1 MAKQTP
7 EERLQKIKKM
17 LSEKNGNIDDELKQE
32 VQSFTKEKKDAQVKN
47 ITNTN
52 SISYNSEEA
61 IANLAN
67 IEPPDIVKESIKKTL
82 SSMLDPL
89 RTTFITEM
97 SRYSDAISIEEKTTK
112 KIRRGVRAKKIKKIE
127 NGKFVPSVTGEDGE
141 KFVVNPEFK
150 QLLSTG
156 YKPTDDREY
165 QAALKEFNLL
175 PSNPDNPGDK
185 NPFFNLL
192 VGINKPQIGT
202 PESEYI
208 KNYVDGDA
216 PAFREE
222 TVPITINNTAGIFK
236 KSFSDLTDNV
246 KFNSNK
252 LFKEITLNGYSVE
265 ASETNKFK
273 AANTQNISAPNWKIS
288 YKEADTKYHLNIDN
302 NIEYFTGNKTS
313 ENTSSY
319 YFVGHL
325 GSSSLSQQAIELLN
339 SINPSECN
347 VLDNKELYVE
357 LMTRDADRTIFSNT
371 DKQALKIHFS
381 QKYDDI
387 LYSFIN
393 TFFSSYKNDRLL
405 KPFKMQKIPGLESG
419 DLGASSNL
427 IILNLLNFIPQVS
440 EELIACGK
448 QPHPLNLD
456 LILDL
461 MSKKFSSI
469 GVQIIPK
476 KDFCNPSSNE
486 EPPNPIAEAAGVGVA
501 IAYVRLCIFETI
513 LKSLFVLDEHQYSF
527 DVFDTGLLTDY
538 VYVKTLQELEQNNFL
553 EDVQNII
560 EENYQFLK
568 DNLTITEQDEK
579 DDSSVEKIV
588 LNKVNFTNN
597 SPEMKKVIK
606 HLIRRNLGF
615 LRNLIG
621 VSQTQNTN
629 NLLLEKMSNKKIY
642 DVINDQILDFTTSA
656 EENRNSSEKYSRRFA
671 DIQETEFMCLEKYV
685 EIDTVF
691 PFKYSSFSSVVEG
704 NRVTKKYEYISGKV
718 NFNVYQQFLNDFIA
732 DSSIILPNTVPLIS
746 GSVALTKMEYFLNK
760 IKFGLRLV
768 QNWNIGP
775 LNLLTVR
782 NSEEQSIQR
791 DSSWNSVRKDLLS
804 EDVRIKNARTQQ
816 IREKLINFVMYRT
829 TDFVSQVD
837 VKTKK
842 MYGFYDINTTE
853 DAINFYNSY
862 PIVEKTVDISFKNLL
877 KNNNTEVRNLNGY
890 FDSSK
895 KQELLN
901 IIVQD
906 AKYQLLTKKCLF
918 IDKMPSL
925 ALFYSQ
931 SALSNSQMEN
941 LFNGSKKRLFN
952 LYESAVNIKN
962 YKYKNDIDKI
972 GGPAKKFQN
981 DSADIGNPNGGVNTD
996 VLQFLVTT
1004 PILILKG
1011 ITQLMDPNISIAS
1024 QIVNAA
1030 AAGLLFPKV
1039 DEQGNVSYPGDKVVL
1054 PTVLAS
1060 LALLPVNVFGV
1071 PPVGFGIGPPVT
1083 PLPGMLYW
1091 ALEPLLWKL
1100 PFFQN
1105 QAANSDAAKN
1115 LKNDSSN
1122 NGLKIGSTDNFSCD
1136 KDQDE

>member
-7 EERLQKIKKM
+7 EERLEKIKKM
-17 LSEKNGNIDDELKQE
+17 LSDKNGNIDNELKQE
-32 VQSFTKEKKDAQVKN
+32 VQTFAKEKKDAQLKS
-47 ITNTN
+47 ITNTK
-52 SISYNSEEA
+52 SVAYNSEEA

-67 IEPPDIVKESIKKTL
+67 IEPPDVVKDSIKKTL

-89 RTTFITEM
+89 RTTFITEVA
-97 SRYSDAISIEEKTTK
+97 RYSDAISIEETITK

-141 KFVVNPEFK
+141 KIVVNPEFK

-156 YKPTDDREY
+156 YKPADDREY
-165 QAALKEFNLL
+165 QSALKEFDLL
-175 PSNPDNPGDK
+175 PSNPNSPGDK

-208 KNYVDGDA
+208 KNYLDGDA

-222 TVPITINNTAGIFK
+222 TVSVTVNNTAGIFK
-236 KSFSDLTDNV
+236 NSFSDLTDNV
-246 KFNSNK
+246 KFNSNN
-252 LFKEITLNGYSVE
+252 LYKEISMNGYSAE
-265 ASETNKFK
+265 AAETNKFK
-273 AANTQNISAPNWKIS
+273 AVNTQSISAPNWKIS

-302 NIEYFTGNKTS
+302 NIEYFIGNKTS
-313 ENTSSY
+313 QNTSSY
-319 YFVGHL
+319 YFVGQL
-325 GSSSLSQQAIELLN
+325 GSSSLSQEAIELLN

-357 LMTRDADRTIFSNT
+357 LMTRDADRTIFTST
-371 DKQALKIHFS
+371 DKQALKVHFA

-387 LYSFIN
+387 LYSFVN
-393 TFFSSYKNDRLL
+393 SFFSSYKNDRLL
-405 KPFKMQKIPGLESG
+405 KSFKMPKIPGLESG
-419 DLGASSNL
+419 DLGSSSKL

-440 EELIACGK
+440 QQLIDCGK

-461 MSKKFSSI
+461 MTKKFNSI
-469 GVQIIPK
+469 GIQIIPK

-501 IAYVRLCIFETI
+501 IAYIRLCIFETI

-527 DVFDTGLLTDY
+527 DIFDTGLLTDY
-538 VYVKTLQELEQNNFL
+538 MYVKTLQELEENNFL
-553 EDVQNII
+553 EDVQTIV

-568 DNLTITEQDEK
+568 DNLKITEEDEK

-588 LNKVNFTNN
+588 LNKVKFTND

-615 LRNLIG
+615 LRNLVG

-642 DVINDQILDFTTSA
+642 DVINDQLLDFTTAA
-656 EENRNSSEKYSRRFA
+656 EENRNSSEKYSRRFS
-671 DIQETEFMCLEKYV
+671 DIEENDFMCLEKYI
-685 EIDTVF
+685 EIDTNF
-691 PFKYSSFSSVVEG
+691 AFKNNSFSSAVERG
-704 NRVTKKYEYISGKV
+704 RVTKKYEYVSGKV
-718 NFNVYQQFLNDFIA
+718 NFNVYQQFLNDFIS
-732 DSSIILPNTVPLIS
+732 DSSIVVPNTVPLIS
-746 GSVALTKMEYFLNK
+746 GSAVLTKMEYFLNK
-760 IKFGLRLV
+760 PKFGLRLI
-768 QNWNIGP
+768 QNWSVGQ
-775 LNLLTVR
+775 LNLLALR
-782 NSEEQSIQR
+782 NSQEQIVQR
-791 DSSWNSVRKDLLS
+791 DSSWSSVRRDLLS
-804 EDVRIKNARTQQ
+804 EDIRIKTARTEQIQQ
-816 IREKLINFVMYRT
+816 KLKNFVMYRT
-829 TDFVSQVD
+829 TDVVSEA
-837 VKTKK
+837 KLKNTK
-842 MYGFYDINTTE
+842 MYGFYDINTQE
-853 DAINFYNSY
+853 DTINFYNSY
-862 PIVEKTVDISFKNLL
+862 PITEKTVDVSFKNLL
-877 KNNNTEVRNLNGY
+877 RNNNTEVRSLNGY
-890 FDSSK
+890 FENSK

-901 IIVQD
+901 LIVED
-906 AKYQLLTKKCLF
+906 AKYELLTKKCLF
-918 IDKMPSL
+918 LDKMPSL

-952 LYESAVNIKN
+952 LYDSAVNIKN
-962 YKYKNDIDKI
+962 YKYKNETDKI
-972 GGPAKKFQN
+972 GGAAKKYQN
-981 DSADIGNPNGGVNTD
+981 DSANVGNPNGGANTD

-1004 PILILKG
+1004 PILILKA

-1030 AAGLLFPKV
+1030 AAGLLFPKF
-1039 DEQGNVSYPGDKVVL
+1039 DEQGNPSYPGDKVTL

-1060 LALLPVNVFGV
+1060 LALLPINVFGV

-1115 LKNDSSN
+1115 LINDSSN

>member
-7 EERLQKIKKM
+7 EERLEKIKKM

-32 VQSFTKEKKDAQVKN
+32 VQSFTKEKRDTQVKN
-47 ITNTN
+47 ITNTK
-52 SISYNSEEA
+52 SVAYNSEEA

-67 IEPPDIVKESIKKTL
+67 IEPPDVVKDSIKKTL

-89 RTTFITEM
+89 RTTFITEIA
-97 SRYSDAISIEEKTTK
+97 RYSDAISIEERTTK

-156 YKPTDDREY
+156 YKPSDDREY

-175 PSNPDNPGDK
+175 PSNPDSPGDK

-208 KNYVDGDA
+208 KNYIDGDA

-222 TVPITINNTAGIFK
+222 TVPITVNNPAGIFK

-252 LFKEITLNGYSVE
+252 LFKEIALNGYSLE
-265 ASETNKFK
+265 AAETNKFK
-273 AANTQNISAPNWKIS
+273 ATNTQNISVPNWKIS

-302 NIEYFTGNKTS
+302 NIQYFTGNKTS

-319 YFVGHL
+319 YFVGKL
-325 GSSSLSQQAIELLN
+325 GSSSLSKAAIDLLN
-339 SINPSECN
+339 SINPDDCN

-357 LMTRDADRTIFSNT
+357 LMTRDADRTIFNNT
-371 DKQALKIHFS
+371 DKQALKIHFG

-393 TFFSSYKNDRLL
+393 TFFSSYKGDRLL
-405 KPFKMQKIPGLESG
+405 KPFKIPKIPGLESG

-440 EELIACGK
+440 QELIDCGK

-461 MSKKFSSI
+461 MSKKFNSV

-476 KDFCNPSSNE
+476 KDFCNPSTNE

-501 IAYVRLCIFETI
+501 IAYIRLCIFETI

-527 DVFDTGLLTDY
+527 DIFDTGLLTDY
-538 VYVKTLQELEQNNFL
+538 MYVRTIEELQQNNFL
-553 EDVQNII
+553 EDIQDII

-568 DNLTITEQDEK
+568 DNLKITEQDEK

-588 LNKVNFTNN
+588 LNKIKFTNE

-642 DVINDQILDFTTSA
+642 DVINDQFLDFTTSA
-656 EENRNSSEKYSRRFA
+656 EENRNSSEKYSRRFF
-671 DIQETEFMCLEKYV
+671 DIKETDFMCLEKYI
-685 EIDTVF
+685 EIDNIF
-691 PFKYSSFSSVVEG
+691 PFKNSSFSSVSER

-718 NFNVYQQFLNDFIA
+718 NFAVYQQFLNDFIA
-732 DSSIILPNTVPLIS
+732 DSSIVVPNTVSLIS
-746 GSVALTKMEYFLNK
+746 GSAVLTKMEYFLNK
-760 IKFGLRLV
+760 TKFGLRLL
-768 QNWNIGP
+768 QNWSVGD
-775 LNLLTVR
+775 LNLLTIKI
-782 NSEEQSIQR
+782 SEEESIQR
-791 DSSWNSVRKDLLS
+791 DSSWSSVRKDLLN
-804 EDVRIKNARTQQ
+804 ENTIIKNARIEQ
-816 IREKLINFVMYRT
+816 IEQKLKNFVIYRT
-829 TDFVSQVD
+829 TDAISETD
-837 VKTKK
+837 IKTKK
-842 MYGFYDINTTE
+842 MYGFYDINTQE

-862 PIVEKTVDISFKNLL
+862 PIVEKTVDVSFKNLL
-877 KNNNTEVRNLNGY
+877 KNNNTEVRSLNNY

-901 IIVQD
+901 LIVQD
-906 AKYQLLTKKCLF
+906 AKYELLTKKCLF
-918 IDKMPSL
+918 LDKMPSL

-931 SALSNSQMEN
+931 SALSNSQIEN

-952 LYESAVNIKN
+952 LYDSAVNIKN
-962 YKYKNDIDKI
+962 YRYKNETDKI

-981 DSADIGNPNGGVNTD
+981 DAADVGNPNGGINTD
-996 VLQFLVTT
+996 LLQFLITT

-1011 ITQLMDPNISIAS
+1011 ITQLMDPNIAIAS

-1030 AAGLLFPKV
+1030 AAGLLFPKI
-1039 DEQGNVSYPGDKVVL
+1039 DEQGNPSYPGDKVIL

-1060 LALLPVNVFGV
+1060 LALLPVNVFGP

-1105 QAANSDAAKN
+1105 QAASSDAAKN